1 MGTAL
6 YEMVRVIKSYFNS
19 LPSPTDH
26 DLEDLDMQT
35 VRYKPE
41 GLDTLCRATKFN
53 RKELQLMYRG
63 FKQVSH
69 SFNVSLLLIE
79 GGGVLTVSKDI

>member
-1 MGTAL
+1 MNINCLLPCDVDVAMGTAL
-6 YEMVRVIKSYFNS
+6 YDMITVIKSYFNT
-19 LPSPTDH
+19 LPSLTDH

-63 FKQVSH
+63 FKQVGFMF
-69 SFNVSLLLIE
+69 FNF
-79 GGGVLTVSKDI
+79 